1 MSPPSQLLL
10 RSSHP
15 LTSPPLSPS
24 QEDLDESEADEARK
38 RYLEQQASGGEF
50 DYAAAAAKHAEN
62 KTAEYSNKAER
73 RVAARMTHLSLG
85 VHGLRDE
92 ILNLEDALA
101 GGLQKHG
108 SAWTLS
114 HGGRQSW
121 LLSCR
126 GSTSVVELASL
137 LKSLEETVR
146 GLQVCH
152 VANPA
157 LALHLRASPSPSPC
171 TSRSAHDITHPPPSI
186 RTPLPLCPSAHRVR
200 PTRLSASRGAPTA
213 TPSSAAPPAASLPT
227 TASQTAALS
236 VGCQQ
241 RERTQR
247 SGT

>member
-1 MSPPSQLLL
+1 MRHA
-10 RSSHP
+10 RSH
-15 LTSPPLSPS
+15 
-24 QEDLDESEADEARK
+24 
-38 RYLEQQASGGEF
+38 
-50 DYAAAAAKHAEN
+50 AAAAKHAEN

-152 VANPA
+152 VATPA

-171 TSRSAHDITHPPPSI
+171 TSR
-186 RTPLPLCPSAHRVR
+186 
-200 PTRLSASRGAPTA
+200 ASSRRAF
-213 TPSSAAPPAASLPT
+213 SAAGLTVRCPCPPCAQACS
-227 TASQTAALS
+227 
-236 VGCQQ
+236 
-241 RERTQR
+241 
-247 SGT
+247 